1 MSFMLV
7 SRHRL
12 LHRAGHKHE
21 EEEEEGPQLR
31 LRSSSILFAAS
42 TSNAWG
48 WDTLFCNQ
56 NPRKINVAAL
66 YD

>member
-21 EEEEEGPQLR
+21 EEEEEEEEEGH
-31 LRSSSILFAAS
+31 
-42 TSNAWG
+42 TSGVPSCA
-48 WDTLFCNQ
+48 
-56 NPRKINVAAL
+56 
-66 YD
+66 

>member
-21 EEEEEGPQLR
+21 EEEEEGH
-31 LRSSSILFAAS
+31 
-42 TSNAWG
+42 TSGVPSCA
-48 WDTLFCNQ
+48 
-56 NPRKINVAAL
+56 
-66 YD
+66 